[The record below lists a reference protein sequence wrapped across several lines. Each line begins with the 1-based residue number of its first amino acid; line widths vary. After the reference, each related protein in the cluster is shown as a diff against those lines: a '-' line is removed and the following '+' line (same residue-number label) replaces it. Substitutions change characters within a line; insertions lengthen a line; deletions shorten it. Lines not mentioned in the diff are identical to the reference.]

1 MFEARLVQGH
11 ILKNIVD
18 SVKDLVNDANLECS
32 EEEISIQCMDS
43 SHVSLVAV
51 SLQAAAFDHYRC
63 DRPLA
68 LGVNSGNMAKIM
80 KMMGRD
86 DVVVLKAEDEPD
98 NLTLMFE
105 STKTDTIADFDLGS
119 DRLML
124 TGGLSFSDLSFS
136 NHDISLAA
144 TAETIAILSGVDTTA
159 LGSSDFV

>member
-105 STKTDTIADFDLGS
+105 STKTDTIADFGMLVCLLVFVVDLIIIVFGAE
-119 DRLML
+119 
-124 TGGLSFSDLSFS
+124 GGHAASSASIAGLFVIKLFTNRSFLRYCT
-136 NHDISLAA
+136 N
-144 TAETIAILSGVDTTA
+144 
-159 LGSSDFV
+159 

>member
-18 SVKDLVNDANLECS
+18 SVKDLVNDANLDCS

-51 SLQAAAFDHYRC
+51 SLQAAAFDHFRC
-63 DRPLA
+63 DRPLS
-68 LGVNSGNMAKIM
+68 LGINSGNMAKIM
-80 KMMGRD
+80 KMMGKE

-105 STKTDTIADFDLGS
+105 STKTDTIADFGTF
-119 DRLML
+119 ML
-124 TGGLSFSDLSFS
+124 VNYLGGL
-136 NHDISLAA
+136 
-144 TAETIAILSGVDTTA
+144 T
-159 LGSSDFV
+159 